1 MSIYLLIM
9 AVVPRITTQSYWDI
23 LPIEIQDFIFELKD
37 EILKKERDVLIRSLS
52 EEEIFK
58 ALGYRYDNIL
68 TESMMSTSQDY
79 TQACLKISNSV
90 YKIHGRIFRVTS
102 YDIGDIMEGIDLIVN
117 LERNPVLQGQA
128 DEEEDPI
135 IAYWDSID
143 EVEQGIEAAQC
154 FDVMS
159 TNDIERLRSRDDDYF
174 IHFAEYCFDIFRDI
188 YNNRESN

>member
-1 MSIYLLIM
+1 M
-9 AVVPRITTQSYWDI
+9 AVVAKPVSQSYWDI
-23 LPIEIQDFIFELKD
+23 LPIEIQDFIFELRD

-68 TESMMSTSQDY
+68 TESTSHDY
-79 TQACLKISNSV
+79 TRACLKIANSV

-102 YDIGDIMEGIDLIVN
+102 HDIGNIMEGIDLIVN
-117 LERNPVLQGQA
+117 LERNQVLQGQP
-128 DEEEDPI
+128 DEQEGQI

-143 EVEQGIEAAQC
+143 DVEQCIEAARC

-159 TNDIERLRSRDDDYF
+159 TNDIEQLRSRDNDYF